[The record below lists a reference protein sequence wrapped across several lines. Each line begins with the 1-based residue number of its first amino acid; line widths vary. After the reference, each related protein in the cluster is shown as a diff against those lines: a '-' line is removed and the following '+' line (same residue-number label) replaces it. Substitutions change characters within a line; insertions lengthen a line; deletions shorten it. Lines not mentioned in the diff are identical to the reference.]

1 MLPRHLL
8 FDNSCSRD
16 SCSPDSCSRDTCFSM
31 TVAVATLAFET
42 AALVALAPQTVAT
55 TAFIFLQ
62 VLIRTSGY
70 QKPIRKLLKIGTDLT
85 LTLTFTSVLTLSSS
99 SSSLSASSMSW
110 EHLSGVQLSCYP
122 FKRQCIV

>member
-1 MLPRHLL
+1 
-8 FDNSCSRD
+8 
-16 SCSPDSCSRDTCFSM
+16 M

-85 LTLTFTSVLTLSSS
+85 HTRILILISTLPLSSPS
-99 SSSLSASSMSW
+99 PLS
-110 EHLSGVQLSCYP
+110 
-122 FKRQCIV
+122 